1 MSKVKVLSV
10 SEWLSQWQGHLLSC
24 CGQLKMMSWEPWASG
39 CFDNV
44 TGLHLEK
51 VFRQLWCST
60 VRSNKAAFRNLFGSH
75 HPENPERSNLSLDP
89 KCVLSS
95 FLLVLHTCSCVF
107 EYNMTHW
114 AFSHWIPLFGKDPFQ
129 LGDDSIVV
137 KAGGCQVTQVLSVNN
152 KSTAYLP
159 YGGWGK
165 TLWDCCRKCLN
176 FNCHC
181 RSQSFEGLIAG

>member
-1 MSKVKVLSV
+1 MSGHRVDII
-10 SEWLSQWQGHLLSC
+10 WLDQTKLRLETLL
-24 CGQLKMMSWEPWASG
+24 
-39 CFDNV
+39 
-44 TGLHLEK
+44 
-51 VFRQLWCST
+51 
-60 VRSNKAAFRNLFGSH
+60 VRITKRTQF
-75 HPENPERSNLSLDP
+75 SLDP

-95 FLLVLHTCSCVF
+95 FLLVLHTCCCVF

-137 KAGGCQVTQVLSVNN
+137 EVGGCQVTQVLSVNN
-152 KSTAYLP
+152 KSTAYIP
-159 YGGWGK
+159 YGRWGK

-181 RSQSFEGLIAG
+181 RSQSFEGLIARSASGRKSLHPKSFLLI